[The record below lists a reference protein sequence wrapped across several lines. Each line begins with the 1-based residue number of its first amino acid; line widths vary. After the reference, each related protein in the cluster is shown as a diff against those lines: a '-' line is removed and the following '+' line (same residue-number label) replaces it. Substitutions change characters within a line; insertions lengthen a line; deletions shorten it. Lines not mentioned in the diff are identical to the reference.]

1 MTPDPLETL
10 EDILR
15 RSGHDL
21 NLRENEEQR
30 YFLFDRISDPGDLDL
45 AWSLFPAH
53 QEVRARATQVDS
65 VSDIVP
71 GWGYRTP
78 KKSNRC
84 SETELIEL
92 LRTHVTAIRPFVWE
106 SYGDVIAF
114 LDKGYDI
121 QIVGKA
127 SGAPPD
133 PMTNTLFMAFY
144 ETMGD
149 FKGDHYAFEEPLLRI
164 LYDWAIYLTKCDEIA
179 LYLLWPVLKDVSGI
193 DPSTPFPGFALWQYD
208 CRTSYWIRGGD
219 LESRTVCVQPPW
231 AR

>member
-10 EDILR
+10 KDILT

-21 NLRENEEQR
+21 NLRENEEHR
-30 YFLFDRISDPGDLDL
+30 YFLFDRISDPGELDL

-71 GWGYRTP
+71 GWGYRIP

-92 LRTHVTAIRPFVWE
+92 LRTHVTAIRPFLWE
-106 SYGDVIAF
+106 NYDDVIAF

-127 SGAPPD
+127 CGDPPD
-133 PMTNTLFMAFY
+133 PVTNNLFMAFY

-149 FKGDHYAFEEPLLRI
+149 FMGDHCAFEEPLLRI
-164 LYDWAIYLTKCDEIA
+164 LYDWAIYLTKCDEVA
-179 LYLLWPVLKDVSGI
+179 LYLLWPVLKDVGAI
-193 DPSTPFPGFALWQYD
+193 VPGTPFPGFALWQYN
-208 CRTSYWIRGGD
+208 CRTNYWVKDGD